1 MVTALILALYVLTLL
16 LILPENTPSLVQL
29 CVSRDLNNSVG

>member
-16 LILPENTPSLVQL
+16 LALPENTSSLVQL
-29 CVSRDLNNSVG
+29 CVSRGLNNC